1 MIKINLLAQRRT
13 RRGDQGQQSLAIG
26 MLVIIATGVLVFL
39 LVHLPLASDIS
50 DLEERNQVI
59 GGQNAALQ
67 AKLSDEKAVEAAL
80 AQLEA
85 RKAAIVELRGVRAT
99 PAYLMRELA
108 RILTPNRQPRM
119 SKEMSAK
126 VETSRHR
133 ELADTFDPKHVWIVS
148 FREKSGLFEMTGG
161 ALGGD
166 EVTQLAK
173 RLDASVYFA
182 DVKQK
187 DSTQTTDQAS
197 GTSYYRFTIT
207 GKVIY

>member
-13 RRGDQGQQSLAIG
+13 RRGDKGQQSLAIG
-26 MLVIIATGVLVFL
+26 LLVIIAAGVLAFL
-39 LVHLPLASDIS
+39 LVHLPLASDIEA
-50 DLEERNQVI
+50 LEERNQI
-59 GGQNAALQ
+59 ISGQNAALQ
-67 AKLSDEKAVEAAL
+67 AKLADEKAVEAAL
-80 AQLEA
+80 AQLES

-119 SKEMSAK
+119 SKAMSAK

-133 ELADTFDPKHVWIVS
+133 ELADTFDPKHVWIVA
-148 FREKSGLFEMTGG
+148 FREKAGQFEMTGG